1 MSYQNSCIFT
11 LLDVHFRLPSPLA
24 SVTFLQL
31 CIVTM
36 CINHMKCWIRQA
48 KPASKA
54 LLEHCEGTAEQGT
67 PNSNSEKR
75 GSACWVLLDSLL
87 EMTLL
92 EQDQVI
98 SRGPFQPQ
106 EFCRSVIFLWKKNSL
121 CYSALFL
128 TALPTSPIVL
138 PLNHLFFPPYTLIFP
153 FIFVFAS
160 LLFSVSP
167 IFSSCSMCATIVTL

>member
-31 CIVTM
+31 CIITM
-36 CINHMKCWIRQA
+36 YINRMKCWIRQA

-54 LLEHCEGTAEQGT
+54 LLEHWEGTAEQGT

-92 EQDQVI
+92 EQDRVI

-138 PLNHLFFPPYTLIFP
+138 PLNHLFFPPLYPYFP
-153 FIFVFAS
+153 FYLCF
-160 LLFSVSP
+160 
-167 IFSSCSMCATIVTL
+167 C